1 VKAVDVAPA
10 ATVTEA
16 GTISEALLPERAMTL
31 PPVGAGWLRATVQ
44 LAAAP
49 EFTLVGLQAKA
60 VTSVGATRVKLA
72 VWEEPLRVAVTV
84 AVCVVA
90 MAPRLA
96 VKVVEV
102 LLAGTVT
109 DAGTVSAVLL
119 LESPT
124 VLPPEPTA

>member
-1 VKAVDVAPA
+1 
-10 ATVTEA
+10 
-16 GTISEALLPERAMTL
+16 MTL

-60 VTSVGATRVKLA
+60 VTSMGAVRVKLV

-84 AVCVVA
+84 AVCVVV

-96 VKVVEV
+96 VKVAEV

-109 DAGTVSAVLL
+109 DAGRVSAVLL

-124 VLPPEPTA
+124 VLPPDGAA